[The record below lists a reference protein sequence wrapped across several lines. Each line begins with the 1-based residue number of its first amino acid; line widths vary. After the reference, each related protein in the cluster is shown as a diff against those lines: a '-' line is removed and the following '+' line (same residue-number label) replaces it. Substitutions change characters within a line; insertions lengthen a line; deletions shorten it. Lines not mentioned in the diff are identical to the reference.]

1 MGLHQVWIL
10 PIGLL
15 LTRHKVLEEEMS
27 AADKKRNDSW
37 IPCIILKDL
46 NSRQPLCLVTGRI
59 GRELWNR
66 FPDFQVLNT
75 NADLIVMS
83 LLIAS
88 RAVILELSVAVLQ
101 PMN

>member
-1 MGLHQVWIL
+1 
-10 PIGLL
+10 
-15 LTRHKVLEEEMS
+15 MS

-46 NSRQPLCLVTGRI
+46 NSRQRLCQLTGRI
-59 GRELWNR
+59 GRKLWDR

-75 NADLIVMS
+75 NVDPIVMS

-88 RAVILELSVAVLQ
+88 RVVILELLVAVLQ

>member
-1 MGLHQVWIL
+1 MGLHQVWIP

-27 AADKKRNDSW
+27 AADRKRNDSW
-37 IPCIILKDL
+37 IPCFILKDL
-46 NSRQPLCLVTGRI
+46 NSRQRLCQLTGII
-59 GRELWNR
+59 GRKLWNR

-88 RAVILELSVAVLQ
+88 RAVILESLVAVLQ

>member
-1 MGLHQVWIL
+1 
-10 PIGLL
+10 
-15 LTRHKVLEEEMS
+15 MS

-46 NSRQPLCLVTGRI
+46 NSRQPLCLVTGSI

-75 NADLIVMS
+75 M
-83 LLIAS
+83 
-88 RAVILELSVAVLQ
+88 RT
-101 PMN
+101 